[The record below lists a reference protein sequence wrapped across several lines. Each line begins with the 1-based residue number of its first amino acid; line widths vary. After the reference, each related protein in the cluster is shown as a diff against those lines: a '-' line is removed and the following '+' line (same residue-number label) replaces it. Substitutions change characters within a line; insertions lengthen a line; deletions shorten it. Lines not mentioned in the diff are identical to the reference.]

1 MGKKP
6 GGGGGRADS
15 PTGASDSSREERLC
29 TLHKTLLSAFP
40 HQPHAQFLEAED
52 KDPSQPG
59 FIVGVESFL
68 APHECDAMVGFINGV
83 GLNPP
88 SAKDLHPKKGEAYLC
103 RESFAFQARSP
114 TPPQRGKEEERE
126 EGREREREREREGGK
141 GSRGERDTAKHISA
155 AKALHSHHFP
165 PPNLGVSCLQ
175 IAWAARCT
183 LCPLSD
189 VWVCA
194 GPGTRRGFVPKNET
208 AFAAR
213 RRW

>member
-1 MGKKP
+1 MGKKQ

-103 RESFAFQARSP
+103 RESFAFQAR
-114 TPPQRGKEEERE
+114 PPHNIHTMRAG
-126 EGREREREREREGGK
+126 GREAEGD
-141 GSRGERDTAKHISA
+141 RGR
-155 AKALHSHHFP
+155 
-165 PPNLGVSCLQ
+165 Q
-175 IAWAARCT
+175 R
-183 LCPLSD
+183 
-189 VWVCA
+189 
-194 GPGTRRGFVPKNET
+194 
-208 AFAAR
+208 
-213 RRW
+213 